1 MYILYIM
8 TSITNETET
17 GMCIPYI
24 TNLNLISE
32 ILMQNYLQNT
42 EAILD
47 DDESKFL
54 DEMTNNLNIIFN
66 NYNENENN
74 ETKIEFN
81 ADNFKS
87 FIKKVYIKVE
97 EEEIKEHERVEEL
110 KEEQTGGTRP
120 LGFFRRRRD
129 LDENHYQQDFY
140 PNYPADP
147 SDTNDW
153 RTEYDTLPVLPIT
166 IFNAYPQRDRRKYD
180 FIALVTFFVAIF
192 MIYIS
197 YVKYNEISNKILS
210 QNLTDVASNVSS
222 TLYSQIERALSEIN
236 NLSSMELTFSQYVW
250 KSIKTFSCSI
260 INQQTTLI
268 TNIISDSVT
277 KCITNFTIIATQQA
291 QITCNPQTQIISQDY
306 GVIADFVN
314 TFVQYTSSAITIEE
328 TNMCIARQLG
338 SEVSNY
344 INNMNYARETLINE
358 ISVLSSQGTGFL
370 MWGTRIGVPS
380 TMYLTYRIYYLI
392 QNNILLLRNRRGGTK
407 YTKKQ
412 RKHKKSKKSN
422 KSKKQ
427 KKHNKTKKY
436 KKQRKQR
443 KLIKSKKL
451 FSKRK

>member
-1 MYILYIM
+1 M
-8 TSITNETET
+8 TSITNETEN
-17 GMCIPYI
+17 GMCVSYK

-54 DEMTNNLNIIFN
+54 DEMTNNLGEIFT
-66 NYNENENN
+66 NYNNNENN

-81 ADNFKS
+81 ADNFKL
-87 FIKKVYIKVE
+87 FIKKVYIKIE
-97 EEEIKEHERVEEL
+97 EEELKQHERVEEL
-110 KEEQTGGTRP
+110 KEEQTGGTRGTNQS
-120 LGFFRRRRD
+120 LVRD
-129 LDENHYQQDFY
+129 PYYDY
-140 PNYPADP
+140 PPDP
-147 SDTNDW
+147 SDPQDW
-153 RTEYDTLPVLPIT
+153 RAEYDSLPVLPTT
-166 IFNAYPQRDRRKYD
+166 IFNAYPVRQRRKYD

-197 YVKYNEISNKILS
+197 YVKYNEISNKILG
-210 QNLTDVASNVSS
+210 QNLTDVASDVSS
-222 TLYSQIERALSEIN
+222 TLYTQIENALKEIN
-236 NLSSMELTFSQYVW
+236 GLSSIDLTFTQYVW
-250 KSIKTFSCSI
+250 HSIKTFSCSI
-260 INQQTTLI
+260 VEQQFTLI
-268 TNIISDSVT
+268 TNIISESVEN
-277 KCITNFTIIATQQA
+277 CIRNFTIIASQQA
-291 QITCNPQTQIISQDY
+291 QIICNPQTQVISQEY
-306 GVIADFVN
+306 GIIADFVN
-314 TFVQYTSSAITIEE
+314 TFVQYTSSAITIED

-338 SEVSNY
+338 TELTNY
-344 INNMNYARETLINE
+344 INDMNYERETLINK

-370 MWGTRIGVPS
+370 KWGVRIGVPS